1 VTMKAVGVVSLTL
14 LSRSSH
20 FGVLYD
26 DLCVSCVCRVCVVC
40 VCAVCVSCVCVCARA
55 RAHLHVQFIVH
66 REGCRERQRTEG
78 ARERNAVNARRAVP
92 WCRASR
98 DEQPKA
104 LRLVQLV
111 LRRRHVKQVL
121 SKQITL
127 RTRVPVVSARVSE
140 RAGAHRTSVI
150 IHEND

>member
-1 VTMKAVGVVSLTL
+1 MT
-14 LSRSSH
+14 
-20 FGVLYD
+20 
-26 DLCVSCVCRVCVVC
+26 CVCRVCTVCVCRVC
-40 VCAVCVSCVCVCARA
+40 VCAVCVSCVCVCVC
-55 RAHLHVQFIVH
+55 AHLHVQFIVH

-140 RAGAHRTSVI
+140 RAGAHTTSVI
-150 IHEND
+150 IHENEMP